1 MKPPVVL
8 YEPLERL
15 RTDYR
20 IGLSAW
26 TDKSM
31 LAEGHFYPR
40 KTMTAEERLWWYSR
54 FFDMVE
60 VNSTFYALPAAET
73 AEAWSARTPRGFLFN
88 VKALGLLTGH
98 HVDLARLPE
107 PLRAM
112 LPRRLQTAKTSRVP
126 ATAFDDEARAWA
138 LAELRRGIEPLRRAD
153 KLGYLLFQ
161 LAPWM
166 KASDETKA

>member
-8 YEPLERL
+8 YEPPRRL

-31 LAEGHFYPR
+31 LEEGDFYPR

-60 VNSTFYALPAAET
+60 VNSTFYALPSAET
-73 AEAWSARTPRGFLFN
+73 AHAWSARTPAGFLFN

-98 HVDLARLPE
+98 HVDVARLPE
-107 PLRAM
+107 ALRAM
-112 LPRRLQTAKTSRVP
+112 LPRRLQAAKASRVP
-126 ATAFDDEARAWA
+126 AAAFDDEARAWA
-138 LAELRRGIEPLRRAD
+138 LAELRRGVEPLRRAG

-161 LAPWM
+161 LAPLL
-166 KASDETKA
+166 